1 MCKEYGYIKLI
12 NIIYSII
19 QFVFIYIAGFF
30 IEGPLYKNWFSV
42 VVGVILLL
50 IIAYGTVFINLLM
63 KYKIMKKY
71 NSFNNYYLL
80 WMIIPIGLFII
91 QVLNIVL

>member
-12 NIIYSII
+12 NIIYSVI

-71 NSFNNYYLL
+71 KILL
-80 WMIIPIGLFII
+80 
-91 QVLNIVL
+91 